1 MILKFPGCLRGFI
14 GDSEAY
20 PISEPLVQQNAEF
33 LMDKC
38 YEVGRLH
45 RTEKRRVPQRDG
57 VPKPQNN
64 QGH

>member
-33 LMDKC
+33 LMD
-38 YEVGRLH
+38 EVGRLH
-45 RTEKRRVPQRDG
+45 RTGKRRVPQRDG